1 MKLPFAFVEK
11 GPHVRRPNCSKPGD
25 TRSLGPPPLQAV
37 FIIVFIIVDLEIGV
51 ILWYTN
57 KE

>member
-11 GPHVRRPNCSKPGD
+11 DPHVRRPNCSKPDD

-37 FIIVFIIVDLEIGV
+37 FIIADLEIGG
-51 ILWYTN
+51 ILWYTS